1 MLLAKPSRR
10 RDPASDIAARRSRA
24 ATFRAVS
31 MELLLVAG
39 LLLAYRFGRLVVAH
53 PRTVAVGNATQLIA
67 WERALRLPNEL
78 LVQHA
83 LLDSATVTRLANI
96 YYVSVHF
103 PLTAAFLVW
112 LFVRSRSQYYEIR
125 TAMALL
131 TGFALVIH
139 AVFPLAPARMLHGFG
154 FVDTAAVYGPSV
166 YASSPETD
174 RVTNQFAAMPS
185 LHFGWAVMVALGFV
199 RVGRSPLRWLWIA
212 HPVVTLLVIVG
223 TGNHYWADAVVASVL
238 LVLAQ
243 TVAGAWTSVNRG
255 PRPIAIQAGRAPV
268 DVLCP
273 RQDQCAGGPLQA
285 VVSPAQ
291 ATSGGARAPPRSV
304 LGVPGFGTFPPLL
317 IAVKKWPQCAIRW

>member
-1 MLLAKPSRR
+1 MLLAKPSQR
-10 RDPASDIAARRSRA
+10 RDPASDIAARRSPA

-31 MELLLVAG
+31 LELLLVAG

-53 PRTVAVGNATQLIA
+53 PRTVAVGNATHLIG

-83 LLDSATVTRLANI
+83 LLASHTVTRLANI

-131 TGFALVIH
+131 TGFALIIH
-139 AVFPLAPARMLHGFG
+139 AVFPLAPARMLHGLG

-199 RVGRSPLRWLWIA
+199 RVGRSRLRWLWIA

-223 TGNHYWADAVVASVL
+223 TGNHYWADAVVATLL

-243 TVAGAWTSVNRG
+243 TVARAWTSAFRAP
-255 PRPIAIQAGRAPV
+255 PRIVIPDRSFAGRRSVPVPQLARGWAPQMV
-268 DVLCP
+268 
-273 RQDQCAGGPLQA
+273 R
-285 VVSPAQ
+285 SPALEP
-291 ATSGGARAPPRSV
+291 SGGARAPPLSL
-304 LGVPGFGTFPPLL
+304 LGGAWIQHIPTAF
-317 IAVKKWPQCAIRW
+317 